1 MINVWVAIWAILD
14 FASVNHE
21 PPNPEIPEVVCE
33 YFADDECLRALG
45 VSWCESLHNPNAY
58 AAEEKSSGLFQINEH
73 YWGDVFKEHWPKRF
87 EVEQSTKFAAYIIE
101 NTKAKWLLW
110 TCGRI
115 K

>member
-1 MINVWVAIWAILD
+1 MNVWLAIWAILD

-58 AAEEKSSGLFQINEH
+58 AAEEKSSGLFQINYF
-73 YWGDVFKEHWPKRF
+73 YWGHVFERHWHKRY

-101 NTKAKWLLW
+101 NTKAKWDLW